1 MTRLRKTVRIR
12 GLTLVELAIASFLF
26 LLVLGLTSA
35 ALSSGVKSY
44 LSVRSEVE
52 LQQDALAILS
62 RITREVGEADPG
74 TTWPPPTADTTLIP
88 PGPDPVGI
96 VFSSPRDGSG
106 RLSLDPATKKPR
118 WHKRICYLFDP
129 STRQLFRGTQDLAAV
144 SATPPP
150 LDPTL
155 TTDWFRTNAPMDPLP
170 GRVESFEIKVGNSTS
185 SFDFNVVVSSSSQ
198 GYKTRVQFLGHAT
211 MNP

>member
-106 RLSLDPATKKPR
+106 LVGSGRPGEVGGGRGGPARGCAPQDEQDGGGGEEREAGWRAPRRRERCGGEGDVGEESLHS
-118 WHKRICYLFDP
+118 WE
-129 STRQLFRGTQDLAAV
+129 G
-144 SATPPP
+144 
-150 LDPTL
+150 
-155 TTDWFRTNAPMDPLP
+155 
-170 GRVESFEIKVGNSTS
+170 GVG
-185 SFDFNVVVSSSSQ
+185 DQ
-198 GYKTRVQFLGHAT
+198 K
-211 MNP
+211 